1 MYETLFKISIIFWVS
16 SVSAIK
22 KKVLLT
28 SSDLKVNYTYF
39 INTLRS

>member
-1 MYETLFKISIIFWVS
+1 MYETLLKISSTFWVS

-28 SSDLKVNYTYF
+28 SGGLKVNYTYF
-39 INTLRS
+39 INK